1 MLVRGVG
8 SLNHA
13 AGQQLLV
20 DADCLAQ
27 QLAAARG
34 ALVVLLNDAVRGND
48 RVLRAVH
55 QVQQHRVGDVEGG
68 GQRLRGGFYQLVEGL
83 LGPANEAFRRLLA
96 LGGQRL
102 VNALGVVTELR
113 LSFSQQASVLNIVL
127 GCLNHHGAGGIKTG
141 AASASSDLV
150 ELAGTQTAAAGTIK
164 LRQRRNQ
171 HSTDGHVNAHT
182 QGVGTANHLEQ
193 TLLSQ
198 LLHEAAVLGQHAR
211 VVNTDTGTHQLI
223 QRLTEARTE
232 TELRNQLRDAFLIFL
247 RSNSHRQQRIRLLQ
261 RRLLREVHNVDRS
274 LLGLHELL
282 HRLLNRG
289 GGVVEMQR
297 NGTLRMRH
305 QVTLT
310 TGQRR
315 HLLLEASRIAQ
326 GRAHQQELRLRKLQ
340 QGKLPR
346 PATLRVGVEMEL
358 IHNDLAEVRILTL
371 AQGNIG
377 ENFRGAADNRRLRI
391 NGGVAGNHAH
401 VLGTK
406 NIDQVKELLRHQRL
420 NGGGVVGTLTGRQA
434 RKMRGNSH
442 SGLTGTG
449 RGCQHHVMSGGNAQ
463 NGLVLG
469 GVQGHAAGRN
479 PLGEGFIDFFG
490 GEGIAMKIASI
501 VVAGVLAQRGR
512 KKIQNTHENSSL
524 SGIGR
529 ARGRYRY
536 EGTTRHGREV
546 ACSNAGKPK
555 VQVG

>member
-1 MLVRGVG
+1 M
-8 SLNHA
+8 
-13 AGQQLLV
+13 
-20 DADCLAQ
+20 
-27 QLAAARG
+27 
-34 ALVVLLNDAVRGND
+34 VLLNDAVRGND

-55 QVQQHRVGDVEGG
+55 QVQQHRMGDVEGG
-68 GQRLRGGFYQLVEGL
+68 GQRLRGCLYQLVEGL
-83 LGPANEAFRRLLA
+83 LGPANEAFRGLLA

-141 AASASSDLV
+141 AAGASSNLV

-171 HSTDGHVNAHT
+171 HGTNRHVNTHT

-211 VVNTDTGTHQLI
+211 VVNTDAGTHQLI

-232 TELRNQLRDAFLIFL
+232 TELRNQLCNAFLIFL
-247 RSNSHRQQRIRLLQ
+247 RGNSHRQQRIRLLQ
-261 RRLLREVHNVDRS
+261 CRLLREVHNVDRS

-346 PATLRVGVEMEL
+346 PAALRVGVEMEL
-358 IHNDLAEVRILTL
+358 VHNDLAEVRILTL

-377 ENFRGAADNRRLRI
+377 ENFRGAADNGRLRI

-420 NGGGVVGTLTGRQA
+420 NGGGVVGALTGRQA

-442 SGLTGTG
+442 SGLTRTG
-449 RGCQHHVMSGGNAQ
+449 RSCQHHVMSGGNAQ

-479 PLGEGFIDFFG
+479 PLGERLIDFFG
-490 GEGIAMKIASI
+490 GEGVALKIASI

-512 KKIQNTHENSSL
+512 KKIQNTHEDSSL
-524 SGIGR
+524 SGIAR

-536 EGTTRHGREV
+536 EGTNGYSRSVCGVFAASLQGVRGSFAGRL
-546 ACSNAGKPK
+546 
-555 VQVG
+555 